1 MAVEGI
7 TYTQYCYGINSPKAL
22 ETMLNL
28 ERAVEQGAI
37 SYEEFSSTVETLTG
51 KKVKPYYTRGGQ
63 ILGYN
68 LIEPETFT
76 TSNPINSN
84 TSTVARGTISRPVTS
99 TINASGKGIIQ
110 GMRNIGGK
118 VAFGSALV
126 GTAAMCVGTGITL
139 GKTIDSTLYNLN
151 PDFFDSN
158 GMSALNP
165 ETWSAITAGDDSLGA
180 SVLNVLFGFDEN
192 NKAQAYIDE
201 NAFAYFAS
209 YMLSKGAF
217 NTDSYDEVTNPTIDG
232 VTFSQPIKKTVV
244 HYTSEYNWVGR
255 RYMYDPSV
263 IVYVRE
269 NGRYIVPCLLWQN
282 VSQTLTDAVGY
293 MTIAK
298 FGNNYRCFTVVE
310 VPQGT
315 GGLGLQGME
324 FNPDG
329 TIYGPVAGT
338 WIAPSEYNG
347 HYYRLEAP
355 LANNIS
361 STLLSTT
368 SIAFSAD
375 NPSSLDTNA
384 NFTKYGLML
393 LLNESVRIEPIHG
406 IDTQPNAT
414 TPQNLTGN
422 PASDLELLRSQYP
435 DVFNNGI
442 DYPVIQPDGTVK
454 NYHYV
459 PVNLPDSFERVG
471 TQPESGTATQTD
483 TEINPLTAPQE
494 LIDTLT
500 KILSNPMP
508 ETKTELDND
517 NPPENPTDTGE
528 GSSPVPIV
536 PVGSASALWKIYH
549 PTQAQVD
556 QFGGWLWSSAFVD
569 QLLKIFN
576 NPMESIIGLHK
587 VYATPIDAGNTT
599 IKVGYLDSQVPSAYI
614 EEQYITVD
622 CGSVDLYEVFGNVF
636 DYSPFTDVNLYLPFV
651 GIVRLD
657 VSDVM
662 RSTIGIKYGVDVLT
676 GACLAMVT
684 VSRDGYDSIL
694 YQYSGNCAVQYPIS
708 SGSYM
713 GIVSSIISVA
723 GGVAAT
729 IATGGGAAPLAL
741 GVAGGAMSA
750 HTNVQHSGSF
760 SGNAGAMGGKIPYL
774 IISRPQTKLNSRYSE
789 MEGTPN
795 NHYVTVGECSGYI
808 EARAA
813 HVINVNATDSELDEI
828 QSLLMSGII
837 I

>member
-7 TYTQYCYGINSPKAL
+7 TYTQYCYGINNPKAL

-139 GKTIDSTLYNLN
+139 GKTVDGVLYNLN

-158 GMSALNP
+158 GLGALNP
-165 ETWSAITAGDDSLGA
+165 DTWSTITAGDDSLGA

-209 YMLSKGAF
+209 YMQNKGVFASNYSTVTEEPSIYWSSEIPSLPLYFIDVDFSTMPYISSLNRYAFKFGTRIDGTTYKELYVLSKYPILARIGYYILSNRTRFTIFGILLGEYVDYGFQSAAY
-217 NTDSYDEVTNPTIDG
+217 YDERWEVDIYTELRETRLDDKTAYWSYMSFRYNDTVSTILEPSANQVNLTSLNGDG
-232 VTFSQPIKKTVV
+232 HFC
-244 HYTSEYNWVGR
+244 WCLR
-255 RYMYDPSV
+255 FCD
-263 IVYVRE
+263 
-269 NGRYIVPCLLWQN
+269 YI
-282 VSQTLTDAVGY
+282 SG
-293 MTIAK
+293 
-298 FGNNYRCFTVVE
+298 GGVE
-310 VPQGT
+310 
-315 GGLGLQGME
+315 
-324 FNPDG
+324 
-329 TIYGPVAGT
+329 
-338 WIAPSEYNG
+338 
-347 HYYRLEAP
+347 
-355 LANNIS
+355 
-361 STLLSTT
+361 
-368 SIAFSAD
+368 
-375 NPSSLDTNA
+375 
-384 NFTKYGLML
+384 
-393 LLNESVRIEPIHG
+393 G
-406 IDTQPNAT
+406 ITTQPSAT
-414 TPQNLTGN
+414 IPQNLTGN
-422 PASDLELLRSQYP
+422 PITDLPLLQNQYP
-435 DVFNNGI
+435 DIFNNGI

-459 PVNLPDSFERVG
+459 PVNLPESFERVG
-471 TQPESGTATQTD
+471 VQPESGTATQTD
-483 TEINPLTAPQE
+483 TQIDPLTAPKE

-517 NPPENPTDTGE
+517 NPPENPIDTGE

-662 RSTIGIKYGVDVLT
+662 RSTISIKYGVDVLT

-774 IISRPQTKLNSRYSE
+774 IISRPQTKLNSNYSE

-808 EARAA
+808 EARAV
-813 HVINVNATDSELDEI
+813 HVINVNATDTELDEI
-828 QSLLMSGII
+828 QSLLMNGII

>member
-1 MAVEGI
+1 MAVEG
-7 TYTQYCYGINSPKAL
+7 
-22 ETMLNL
+22 LNL
-28 ERAVEQGAI
+28 SQVTTALYTGEYPNAWAANLA
-37 SYEEFSSTVETLTG
+37 TLTQKG
-51 KKVKPYYTRGGQ
+51 LPVGEFAKEVSRVTDGYVTAQIGNSGNVIGYSVKGYPQ
-63 ILGYN
+63 ITVQPT
-68 LIEPETFT
+68 IP
-76 TSNPINSN
+76 NSN
-84 TSTVARGTISRPVTS
+84 NATIARGTIAAPVSTTVNPTNNTAILSRLSGVGTKIATS
-99 TINASGKGIIQ
+99 T
-110 GMRNIGGK
+110 
-118 VAFGSALV
+118 ALI
-126 GTAAMCVGTGITL
+126 GTAAMCVGAGITL
-139 GKTIDSTLYNLN
+139 GKTFDGALYNLN
-151 PDFFDSN
+151 PDFFNSI
-158 GMSALNP
+158 GMSSLNP
-165 ETWSAITAGDDSLGA
+165 ETWNAITAGNDSLGA

-192 NKAQAYIDE
+192 GNGQAYIDE
-201 NAFAYFAS
+201 NALAYFAS
-209 YMLSKGAF
+209 WMNQAGVFNSGEEIKTDEYNTGAVYPLSISTVNWVNYKYGSAGQLFQGVRYSDNVKVCFLITPSSSSAGVLISASKTPYMYQDYYISSIPTPPNAQTYNNNASQRTF
-217 NTDSYDEVTNPTIDG
+217 NGE
-232 VTFSQPIKKTVV
+232 TFYTTVSTFGHGNTPYPMESNNTTVV
-244 HYTSEYNWVGR
+244 FNSLNVTAIAYQMLFE
-255 RYMYDPSV
+255 SV
-263 IVYVRE
+263 
-269 NGRYIVPCLLWQN
+269 
-282 VSQTLTDAVGY
+282 
-293 MTIAK
+293 
-298 FGNNYRCFTVVE
+298 
-310 VPQGT
+310 
-315 GGLGLQGME
+315 
-324 FNPDG
+324 
-329 TIYGPVAGT
+329 
-338 WIAPSEYNG
+338 
-347 HYYRLEAP
+347 
-355 LANNIS
+355 
-361 STLLSTT
+361 T
-368 SIAFSAD
+368 SI
-375 NPSSLDTNA
+375 
-384 NFTKYGLML
+384 
-393 LLNESVRIEPIHG
+393 VG
-406 IDTQPNAT
+406 IGTQPGAT
-414 TPQNLTGN
+414 TPQNLTGD
-422 PASDLELLRSQYP
+422 PTTDLELLRNQYP
-435 DVFNNGI
+435 NVFNNGI

-459 PVNLPDSFERVG
+459 PVNLPDTFERVE

-483 TEINPLTAPQE
+483 TEINPSTAPQE
-494 LIDTLT
+494 LVNTLT
-500 KILSNPMP
+500 KILTNPLP
-508 ETKTELDND
+508 ETKTELENN

-528 GSSPVPIV
+528 GSSPIPII

-549 PTQAQVD
+549 PTQAQID
-556 QFGGWLWSSAFVD
+556 LFGGWLWSSAFVD

-662 RSTIGIKYGVDVLT
+662 RSTISIKYGVDILT

-750 HTNVQHSGSF
+750 HTNIQHSGSF

-795 NHYVTVGECSGYI
+795 NHYITVGECSGYI
-808 EARAA
+808 EARAV

-828 QSLLMSGII
+828 QSLLMNGII

>member
-1 MAVEGI
+1 MAVEG
-7 TYTQYCYGINSPKAL
+7 
-22 ETMLNL
+22 LNL
-28 ERAVEQGAI
+28 SQVITALYSGEYPNAWATNLSLLTQKGLPVTDFASEVSRVTDGYVTAHIGNNGSVIG
-37 SYEEFSSTVETLTG
+37 YTVKGTPQVT
-51 KKVKPYYTRGGQ
+51 VSPTV
-63 ILGYN
+63 
-68 LIEPETFT
+68 P
-76 TSNPINSN
+76 NSN
-84 TSTVARGTISRPVTS
+84 NAIIARGTISAPVS
-99 TINASGKGIIQ
+99 TTVNTTNNTAILSRLSGVGT
-110 GMRNIGGK
+110 K
-118 VAFGSALV
+118 VATSAALV
-126 GTAAMCVGTGITL
+126 GTAAMCVGAGITL
-139 GKTIDSTLYNLN
+139 GKTFDGALYNLN

-158 GMSALNP
+158 GLGAFNP
-165 ETWSAITAGDDSLGA
+165 ETWNALTMGDDSLGA

-192 NKAQAYIDE
+192 GNGQAYIDE
-201 NAFAYFAS
+201 NAMAYFAS
-209 YMLSKGAF
+209 YLQNKGAF
-217 NTDSYDEVTNPTIDG
+217 ADTYNVLDDYTVEGYTLNQPINFADFACTTPFANGYRTID
-232 VTFSQPIKKTVV
+232 FP
-244 HYTSEYNWVGR
+244 Y
-255 RYMYDPSV
+255 
-263 IVYVRE
+263 
-269 NGRYIVPCLLWQN
+269 
-282 VSQTLTDAVGY
+282 LT
-293 MTIAK
+293 
-298 FGNNYRCFTVVE
+298 RSR
-310 VPQGT
+310 
-315 GGLGLQGME
+315 GLQNAY
-324 FNPDG
+324 FWVP
-329 TIYGPVAGT
+329 
-338 WIAPSEYNG
+338 
-347 HYYRLEAP
+347 
-355 LANNIS
+355 
-361 STLLSTT
+361 
-368 SIAFSAD
+368 D
-375 NPSSLDTNA
+375 NPCTLRIIFNSIGSLPFYNPSFLISILNNVPNSRVNFHVPTVSPSDTGRGTDTKTINGLDVLCTYIAATMGGIEIPNWGIPFSSNPQPLDTRSYHRA
-384 NFTKYGLML
+384 CWLSVYGSFSKIGGV
-393 LLNESVRIEPIHG
+393 EG
-406 IDTQPNAT
+406 IDNQPGAT

-422 PASDLELLRSQYP
+422 PVTDLELLRSQYP

-471 TQPESGTATQTD
+471 TQPESGTATQTS
-483 TEINPLTAPQE
+483 TEINPSTSPQE
-494 LIDTLT
+494 LVDTLT
-500 KILSNPMP
+500 KILTNPMP
-508 ETKTELDND
+508 ETKTELEND
-517 NPPENPTDTGE
+517 NPPENPTDTGD

-587 VYATPIDAGNTT
+587 VYATPIDSGNTT

-622 CGSVDLYEVFGNVF
+622 CGSVDLYEVFGSVF

-741 GVAGGAMSA
+741 GVAGGAISA

-795 NHYVTVGECSGYI
+795 NYYVTVGECSGYI
-808 EARAA
+808 EARAV

-828 QSLLMSGII
+828 QSLLMNGII